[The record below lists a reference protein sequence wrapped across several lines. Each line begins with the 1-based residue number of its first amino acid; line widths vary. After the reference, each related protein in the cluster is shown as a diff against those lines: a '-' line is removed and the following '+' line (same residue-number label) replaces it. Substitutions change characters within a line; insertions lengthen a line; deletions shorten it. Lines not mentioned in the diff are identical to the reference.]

1 MNAEPHDRKHD
12 DDLEH
17 WADQYVG
24 HATRAHNLARVAI
37 PVIALALAVL
47 LFMVWSR

>member
-1 MNAEPHDRKHD
+1 MSAESHDREH

-17 WADQYVG
+17 WADQFVG
-24 HATRAHNLARVAI
+24 HATRVHNLARVAI

-47 LFMVWSR
+47 LFVVWSR

>member
-1 MNAEPHDRKHD
+1 MNAEPHDREHG

-17 WADQYVG
+17 WADQFVG
-24 HATRAHNLARVAI
+24 RATRAHDLARVAI

-47 LFMVWSR
+47 LFVVWSR